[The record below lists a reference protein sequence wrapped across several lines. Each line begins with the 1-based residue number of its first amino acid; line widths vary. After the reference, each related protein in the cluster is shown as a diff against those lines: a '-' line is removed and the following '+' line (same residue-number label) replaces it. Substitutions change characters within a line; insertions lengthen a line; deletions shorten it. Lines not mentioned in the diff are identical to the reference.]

1 MFLFQFCFSGD
12 TQKKNKS
19 WEESNTLSGNTEHL
33 ETHVSY
39 RGTETLHRRALRTRS
54 PQQVEPNWIRVATFC
69 LWAKKWRITGGR
81 HLVQI
86 MEKLIIAYGSCQII
100 NAFYIRHP
108 PEFPSVNPFTPPLGS
123 QNKQLMLNRS
133 PQQHT
138 SVFILQRSD
147 GSDFADQFPQSRQ
160 PRCGTAS
167 VIPWILGWR
176 GVEGERFME
185 KIAHLFPGCCRAAR
199 LHRVPKIIKWRR
211 RLKGRERQ
219 RRQRAGKRT
228 RWKAESGAET
238 LALHL
243 PLTSE
248 DQSQEIKTQAPVWDN
263 NRLSLEQSGCFCW
276 AVCSGGLPWGTA
288 AVLPFDLCLHQIWP
302 SNLVNSFLHSPLPLQ
317 SPPPTTTPGTRFG
330 MDNISQRGVR
340 VRSAL

>member
-1 MFLFQFCFSGD
+1 
-12 TQKKNKS
+12 
-19 WEESNTLSGNTEHL
+19 
-33 ETHVSY
+33 
-39 RGTETLHRRALRTRS
+39 
-54 PQQVEPNWIRVATFC
+54 
-69 LWAKKWRITGGR
+69 
-81 HLVQI
+81 

-100 NAFYIRHP
+100 NTFYIRHP

-123 QNKQLMLNRS
+123 QNKRLMLNRS

-138 SVFILQRSD
+138 SLFILQRSD
-147 GSDFADQFPQSRQ
+147 GNDFADQFPQSRQ

-167 VIPWILGWR
+167 VIPRILGWR

-228 RWKAESGAET
+228 RWKAECGAET
-238 LALHL
+238 LALLL

-248 DQSQEIKTQAPVWDN
+248 DQSQEIKTQAPAWDN

-302 SNLVNSFLHSPLPLQ
+302 SNLVNSFLHSPRPLQ
-317 SPPPTTTPGTRFG
+317 SPPALPSPRGHVLVWTTSASGVFGSGRPFKPRFITRTGQENASPFVTSRASPLLSRPHCWAG
-330 MDNISQRGVR
+330 PAQFWL
-340 VRSAL
+340 SAKI